1 MDRRIRRLTIALAGL
16 FVLLFAQISYVQ
28 VFHADAIAG
37 NAANAYRQIIAE
49 YKVFRGPILANDAR
63 TRVGGQQEDEGAAR
77 VPAAVPGRR
86 RCTRAPPATTRWC
99 TAGPSSSRR

>member
-1 MDRRIRRLTIALAGL
+1 MDRRIRRLTIALSGL

-28 VFHADAIAG
+28 VFHADAIAD

-49 YKVFRGPILANDAR
+49 YKVFRGPILASDAR
-63 TRVGGQQEDEGAAR
+63 TQLAASRKTKGSSCISGGTRMAS
-77 VPAAVPGRR
+77 
-86 RCTRAPPATTRWC
+86 CTRAPPATTRWC